1 MKKTYFQK
9 FIPDKYNFYKAQTHN
24 TINLESTS
32 ILKKSR
38 SRVYDTLETHPA
50 EVRKESLPLV
60 KPEDRTI
67 ALHEI
72 QSHRSRDRSRERLD
86 RSRERL
92 DRSRERIW
100 SIGIGKRERLRTV
113 VFQKNMDS
121 LS

>member
-1 MKKTYFQK
+1 
-9 FIPDKYNFYKAQTHN
+9 
-24 TINLESTS
+24 
-32 ILKKSR
+32 
-38 SRVYDTLETHPA
+38 
-50 EVRKESLPLV
+50 VRKESLPLV
-60 KPEDRTI
+60 KSEDRTI

-86 RSRERL
+86 RSRER
-92 DRSRERIW
+92 IG